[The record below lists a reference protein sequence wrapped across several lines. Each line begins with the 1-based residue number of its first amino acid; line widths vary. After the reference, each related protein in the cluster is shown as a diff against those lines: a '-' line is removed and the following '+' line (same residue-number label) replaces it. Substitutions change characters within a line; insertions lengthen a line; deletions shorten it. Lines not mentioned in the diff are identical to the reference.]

1 MKAVIM
7 AGGEGTRLRPLTSTQ
22 PKPMLPMANVPMM
35 EHILHLLIQH
45 GYEEVIVTVA
55 YLANSIRTYFGD
67 GRDFGVKISYVSEDS
82 PLGTAG
88 SVANARELLSDRF
101 LVISGDVLT
110 DIDLG
115 AALQYHDERGATVTV
130 VLQRVENPLE
140 FGIVTTDNDGTV
152 TRFLEK
158 PSWGE
163 VFSDTVNTGIYIL
176 EPEIFDY
183 IPKGT
188 VSDFSSDVFP
198 QLLKAKRPIFGW
210 ISEGYWEDVGTL
222 AGYLKAHRDILDGR
236 VKLAVDG
243 FQVRPSVYFGPGCQ
257 VHPDAKIEDCVII
270 GPNVRVNSGAHVRRY
285 SVLGASTRVGD
296 DAVVE
301 NSVVSD
307 HCYLGPQAHITG
319 AVVGSNCDLRRGV
332 TLEDGVV
339 VGDDCYIGEEAIVQ
353 PFVKIYPSKNVQS
366 RTTVNTSIVW
376 ESRAVRTLFSGSGL
390 SGLANVDVSP
400 EIAVRLGMAL
410 GSTLPPRSMI
420 VASRDTSKAARM
432 LKRAVMVG
440 ANAVGVSVSDLEV
453 GPMPL
458 VRYHIKY
465 SGAVAGFR
473 VFLGDDPDTV
483 EIRLF
488 GSDGAELSESEIRKI
503 ERAMAREDFR
513 KMPSSEI
520 GDISFPGR
528 VVEHYAESLLGVVDV
543 KSIRERKFRIVTD
556 YSFGT
561 VGLLLHNV
569 LAKLDADVLSF
580 NPYAATG
587 RAINLVRED
596 QRSRVSKSV
605 VESGSDI
612 GVIFDPSGESFEIID
627 NKGRVLLGQNFVYAM
642 VELFASEAGQ
652 GDQIFLSVESS
663 NRSLSLAREHNVEA
677 YWAKSTPQ
685 ALCLEVLR
693 SAKIKTAGKGEVP
706 SEQKLPD
713 TQTIGLSPLGAMVL
727 SGVVSGPD
735 GIYNLSKLLEVLT
748 HQNRQLSDISNS
760 IPPMY
765 VKTAK
770 THTPFELK
778 GSLMRYLLEAE
789 ASEGVLL
796 VDGIRTGDSDGGFT
810 LVAPDPEDALTKV
823 TVESD
828 GEAAALDKLSRAIE
842 WVSSMLRGI

>member
-35 EHILHLLIQH
+35 EHILRLLVKH
-45 GYEEVIVTVA
+45 SFEEVIVTVA
-55 YLANSIRTYFGD
+55 YLSNSIRTFFGD
-67 GRDFGVKISYVSEDS
+67 GSEFGVKITYVSEDS

-88 SVANARELLSDRF
+88 SVGNARELLKDRF

-140 FGIVTTDNDGTV
+140 FGIVTTDNDGAV

-158 PSWGE
+158 PSWGD

-176 EPEIFDY
+176 EPEVFDY
-183 IPKGT
+183 IPLET

-198 QLLKAKRPIFGW
+198 QLLSAKRPVFGW

-236 VKLAVDG
+236 VKVSVDG

-270 GPNVRVNSGAHVRRY
+270 GPNVRISAGAHVRRY
-285 SVLGASTRVGD
+285 SVLGASTRVGE

-301 NSVVSD
+301 NSVISD
-307 HCYLGPQAHITG
+307 HCYLGPQAHVTG

-339 VGDDCYIGEEAIVQ
+339 VGDDCYIGEEAVVQ

-376 ESRAVRTLFSGSGL
+376 GSRAVRTLFSGSGL
-390 SGLANVDVSP
+390 SGLANIDVSP

-410 GSTLPPRSMI
+410 GSTLSPRSVI
-420 VASRDTSKAARM
+420 VASRDTSKTARM

-458 VRYHIKY
+458 TRYHLKY
-465 SGAVAGFR
+465 SSAVAGFR
-473 VFLGDDPDTV
+473 VFLAEDPDAV

-528 VVEHYAESLLGVVDV
+528 VVEHYAESLLDLVDV
-543 KSIRERKFRIVTD
+543 KAIRERKFRIVMD

-569 LAKLDADVLSF
+569 LSKLDAEVLSF

-587 RAINLVRED
+587 RAIALVRED
-596 QRSRVSKSV
+596 QRSLVSKSV
-605 VESGSDI
+605 IESGSDL
-612 GVIFDPSGESFEIID
+612 GVIFNPSGESFEIVD
-627 NKGRVLLGQNFVYAM
+627 NQGRVLLGQEFVYAM
-642 VELFASEAGQ
+642 VELFASEATA
-652 GDQIFLSVESS
+652 GDQVFLSVDSS
-663 NRSLSLAREHNVEA
+663 NKALALAREHGIEA

-685 ALCLEVLR
+685 ALCHDVLQSASIKSNGVSSSALEP
-693 SAKIKTAGKGEVP
+693 KF
-706 SEQKLPD
+706 SESL
-713 TQTIGLSPLGAMVL
+713 TLGLSPLGSMVL

-735 GIYNLSKLLEVLT
+735 SVFNLAKLLEVLAR
-748 HQNRQLSDISNS
+748 QNRELAEISNS
-760 IPPMY
+760 IPPMF

-796 VDGIRTGDSDGGFT
+796 VDGIRTTDPDGGFT
-810 LVAPDPEDALTKV
+810 LVAPDHEDALTKV
-823 TVESD
+823 TVESNS
-828 GEAAALDKLSRAIE
+828 ESSVAEKLSRAIE
-842 WVSSMLRGI
+842 WVSSMLREI

>member
-35 EHILHLLIQH
+35 EHIVRLLVGH
-45 GYEEVIVTVA
+45 GFEEVVVTVA
-55 YLANSIRTYFGD
+55 YLSNSIRTYFGD
-67 GRDFGVKISYVSEDS
+67 GSEFGVKISYVSEDS

-88 SVANARELLSDRF
+88 SVGNARDLLSDRF

-115 AALQYHDERGATVTV
+115 AALQYHDEKNATVTV

-140 FGIVTTDNDGTV
+140 FGIVTTDNEGAV

-183 IPKGT
+183 IPIKT

-198 QLLKAKRPIFGW
+198 RLLSAQRPIYGW
-210 ISEGYWEDVGTL
+210 ISDGYWEDVGTL
-222 AGYLKAHRDILDGR
+222 AGYLKAHRDILEGR
-236 VKLAVDG
+236 VKVTVDG
-243 FQVRPSVYFGPGCQ
+243 FQVRPSVYFGQGCQ
-257 VHPDAKIEDCVII
+257 VHPDARVEDCVII
-270 GPNVRVNSGAHVRRY
+270 GPNVRVSAGAHIRRY

-301 NSVVSD
+301 NSVIAD
-307 HCYLGPQAHITG
+307 HCYLGPQSHVTG

-366 RTTVNTSIVW
+366 RSIVNTSIVW

-390 SGLANVDVSP
+390 SGLANVDVTP

-410 GSTLPPRSMI
+410 GSTLPQRSII

-440 ANAVGVSVSDLEV
+440 SNAVGVSVSDLEV
-453 GPMPL
+453 GPTPL
-458 VRYHIKY
+458 TRYHVRY
-465 SGAVAGFR
+465 SLATAGFR
-473 VFLGDDPDTV
+473 VFLGEDPDTV

-488 GSDGAELSESEIRKI
+488 DSNGAELSESEVRKI

-528 VVEHYAESLLGVVDV
+528 VVEHYSESLLDVIDV
-543 KSIRERKFRIVTD
+543 KSIRERNFRIVMD

-561 VGLLLHNV
+561 VGLLLHSV
-569 LAKLDADVLSF
+569 LGKLNAEVLSF

-587 RAINLVRED
+587 RAISLVREE
-596 QRSRVSKSV
+596 QRDKVSRVV
-605 VESGSDI
+605 VESGSDL
-612 GVIFDPSGESFEIID
+612 GVIFNPAGESFELID
-627 NKGRVLLGQNFVYAM
+627 NKGRVLIGQDFVYAM
-642 VELFASEAGQ
+642 VELFALEHVPGSQ
-652 GDQIFLSVESS
+652 FYLSVESS
-663 NRSLSLAREHNVEA
+663 NKAIARARDRGIDTYFTKSSSQAMCHDVLEASGKSRSQPLHNEGRDPTSISL
-677 YWAKSTPQ
+677 
-685 ALCLEVLR
+685 
-693 SAKIKTAGKGEVP
+693 
-706 SEQKLPD
+706 
-713 TQTIGLSPLGAMVL
+713 GLSPSGSMVL
-727 SGVVSGPD
+727 SGVVAGPD
-735 GIYNLSKLLEVLT
+735 GVFNLAKMLEVLARHGRSLDEIT
-748 HQNRQLSDISNS
+748 RDV
-760 IPPMY
+760 PPIF
-765 VKTAK
+765 VKSAK

-778 GSLMRYLLEAE
+778 GSLMRYLLESE

-796 VDGIRTGDSDGGFT
+796 IDGIRTSDSDGGFT
-810 LVAPDPEDALTKV
+810 LIAPDPEDALTKV
-823 TVESD
+823 TVESRD
-828 GEAAALDKLSRAIE
+828 ERETVDKLSRAIE
-842 WVSSMLRGI
+842 WVSSMLREI